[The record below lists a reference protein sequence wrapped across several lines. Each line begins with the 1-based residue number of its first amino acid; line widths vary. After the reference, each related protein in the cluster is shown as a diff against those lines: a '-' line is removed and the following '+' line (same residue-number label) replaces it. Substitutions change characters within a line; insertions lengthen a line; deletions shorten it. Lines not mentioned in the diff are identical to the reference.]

1 MRLSRFLPVSAA
13 CLVLPLAAAA
23 PALAEDMPGSGFT
36 SGNWSGG
43 AWADETGAFVD
54 CYFGV
59 SYTSGEALSIS
70 LAADDTLTVYMTGP
84 GAQFQPGK
92 VYNAHLMTEVGW
104 PIDGQ
109 AFGSNE
115 SYVGFTIAGIDD
127 AIDYLTQG
135 SYLRLLGVGIDQS
148 FDTRGMGGA
157 LAQAKS
163 CMLTHA
169 GQPKTAAGVGAK
181 PSTPKLGSDGSGA
194 KPAQLSG
201 GAVTFKRQHLP
212 CKAGDCK

>member
-1 MRLSRFLPVSAA
+1 MRLFPVLSAS
-13 CLVLPLAAAA
+13 CLALPLLAAA
-23 PALAEDMPGSGFT
+23 PALAEDIQGSGFT
-36 SGNWSGG
+36 SGNWSGA
-43 AWADETGAFVD
+43 AWADEAGKFVD

-70 LAADDTLTVYMTGP
+70 LAPDDTLTVYMTGP

-104 PIDGQ
+104 PITGQ

-115 SYVGFTIAGIDD
+115 TYVGFTIAGIDD

-148 FDTRGMGGA
+148 FDTRGLGGA
-157 LAQAKS
+157 LVQAKS
-163 CMLTHA
+163 CMTTHA
-169 GQPKTAAGVGAK
+169 GGQKPAAAGAAK
-181 PSTPKLGSDGSGA
+181 PAAPKLGSDGSGA
-194 KPAQLSG
+194 KPAQMSG
-201 GAVTFKRQHLP
+201 GVATFKRQHMP
-212 CKAGDCK
+212 

>member
-1 MRLSRFLPVSAA
+1 MRLFPVLSAS
-13 CLVLPLAAAA
+13 CLALPLLAAA
-23 PALAEDMPGSGFT
+23 PALAEDIQGSGFT
-36 SGNWSGG
+36 SGNWSGA
-43 AWADETGAFVD
+43 AWADEAGRFVD

-70 LAADDTLTVYMTGP
+70 LAPDDTLTVYMTGP

-104 PIDGQ
+104 PITGQ

-115 SYVGFTIAGIDD
+115 AYVGFTIAGIDD

-148 FDTRGMGGA
+148 FDTRGLGGA
-157 LAQAKS
+157 LVQAKS
-163 CMLTHA
+163 CINTHA
-169 GQPKTAAGVGAK
+169 GGQKPAAAGAAK
-181 PSTPKLGSDGSGA
+181 PAVPKLGSDGSGV
-194 KPAQLSG
+194 KPAQMSG
-201 GAVTFKRQHLP
+201 GVATFKRQHMP
-212 CKAGDCK
+212 